1 MSIVVL
7 SFLLFLCLFVFI
19 GVSSSWFRKS
29 TTDDY
34 LLAGRD
40 IPPWL
45 AALSAVATNNSGFM
59 FIGQIAFTYRV
70 GIESIWM
77 MIGWVVGDFI
87 AWLIVHPRVR
97 RESEEVNVATIP
109 ALLGTSRNGHKR
121 IIVVLGGLMTFVLL
135 GVYAA
140 AQLKAGSA
148 ALQTLFGW
156 QPEVGAIIG
165 AVIVVLYCFSGGI
178 RASIWTD
185 AAQSIVM
192 ILAMATL
199 LIAASFEVGSPSDVW
214 DNLRSQDSE
223 LVNWFPSDLK
233 FGFAMYLLG
242 MTFGGFGAIGQPH
255 ILVRFMAIRSV
266 DEIHR
271 ARLIYFLWFIPFF
284 VASIAV
290 GLYARAYMP
299 VGDLLNSDVTFIL
312 SEPLEHT
319 LERSELSRLTE
330 QMATGQLTK
339 EEAIVEVGQSNESL
353 TEGEASDFVARIQ
366 GFYSAATELTMPEM
380 ARRLLP
386 NILIGLTLAGLFS
399 ATMSTAD
406 SQILVCSGAI
416 TQDINPNWKNSYFA
430 SKLATLAVTGL
441 ALSVALFAGQ
451 GVFSLVL
458 IAWSALGAGLGPA
471 LLLRLLGVPLT
482 SLSITL
488 MMTAGVGTVILW
500 NTIGYDGDVF
510 KILPGMIASFA
521 MWPIGAMFQRLMS
534 IGRRPKSED

>member
-1 MSIVVL
+1 M
-7 SFLLFLCLFVFI
+7 I
-19 GVSSSWFRKS
+19 GVSSAKNRRD

-40 IPPWL
+40 VPPWL

-59 FIGQIAFTYRV
+59 FIGQIAYSYRV

-77 MIGWVVGDFI
+77 MIGWVVGDLI
-87 AWLIVHPRVR
+87 AWLVVHPRVR
-97 RESEEVNVATIP
+97 RQSEEFEVATVP
-109 ALLGTSRNGHKR
+109 ALLGSSRDGSKR
-121 IIVVLGGLMTFVLL
+121 IIVILAGVMTFVLL

-140 AQLKAGSA
+140 AQLKAGST

-156 QPEVGAIIG
+156 EPQIGAIIG

-214 DNLRSQDSE
+214 SNLAAQDPL
-223 LVNWFPSDLK
+223 LVEWFPRDLK

-255 ILVRFMAIRSV
+255 ILVRFMAIRSI
-266 DEIHR
+266 DEIQR
-271 ARLIYFLWFIPFF
+271 ARWIYFLWFIPFF
-284 VASIAV
+284 VASITV

-299 VGDLLNSDVTFIL
+299 DLLSI
-312 SEPLEHT
+312 P
-319 LERSELSRLTE
+319 
-330 QMATGQLTK
+330 
-339 EEAIVEVGQSNESL
+339 L
-353 TEGEASDFVARIQ
+353 TEGMTESQ
-366 GFYSAATELTMPEM
+366 ATELAMPEM

-386 NILIGLTLAGLFS
+386 DVLIGLTLAGLFS

-416 TQDINPNWKNSYFA
+416 TQDINPRWKDSYIA
-430 SKLATLAVTGL
+430 SKVATLAVAAL

-471 LLLRLLGVPLT
+471 LLLRLLHVRLT
-482 SLSITL
+482 SLTITL
-488 MMTAGVGTVILW
+488 MMTAGVGTVIAW
-500 NTIGYDGDVF
+500 NLIGYDGDVF
-510 KILPGMIASFA
+510 KLFPGMVASFL
-521 MWPIGAMFQRLMS
+521 MWPIGSALDRSSRNDNPSLQTENEN
-534 IGRRPKSED
+534 P

>member
-1 MSIVVL
+1 MLCKYIGRALIVNPLLALQRGLRTFVVTTVVI
-7 SFLLFLCLFVFI
+7 SFLFFLGLFVII
-19 GVSSSWFRKS
+19 GVSSAWSKKD

-34 LLAGRD
+34 LLAGRNV
-40 IPPWL
+40 PPWL

-59 FIGQIAFTYRV
+59 FIGQIAYTYRV
-70 GIESIWM
+70 GIESVWM
-77 MIGWVVGDFI
+77 MIGWVVGDLI
-87 AWLIVHPRVR
+87 AWQLVHPRVR
-97 RESEEVNVATIP
+97 RESEAMEVATVP
-109 ALLGTSRNGHKR
+109 ALLGTSRDGEKR
-121 IIVVLGGLMTFVLL
+121 IIIVLGGLMTFLLL

-140 AQLKAGSA
+140 AQLKAGST

-156 QPEVGAIIG
+156 QPQLGAIIG

-199 LIAASFEVGSPSDVW
+199 LVAASFEVGLPTDVW
-214 DNLRSQDSE
+214 NNLKGQDPN
-223 LVNWFPSDLK
+223 LVSWFPRDLK

-266 DEIHR
+266 DEIQR
-271 ARLIYFLWFIPFF
+271 AKWIYFLWFIPFF

-299 VGDLLNSDVTFIL
+299 DLLSI
-312 SEPLEHT
+312 PLT
-319 LERSELSRLTE
+319 AGLTE
-330 QMATGQLTK
+330 SQ
-339 EEAIVEVGQSNESL
+339 
-353 TEGEASDFVARIQ
+353 
-366 GFYSAATELTMPEM
+366 ATELAMPEM

-386 NILIGLTLAGLFS
+386 DVLIGLTLAGLFS

-416 TQDINPNWKNSYFA
+416 TQDINPAWKNSYVA

-471 LLLRLLGVPLT
+471 LMLRLLGIQLSSLT
-482 SLSITL
+482 ITL
-488 MMTAGVGTVILW
+488 MMTAGVGTVIAW
-500 NTIGYDGDVF
+500 NTIGFDGDVF
-510 KILPGMIASFA
+510 KLFPGMAASFL
-521 MWPIGAMFQRLMS
+521 MWPIGSLLSQSRTTS
-534 IGRRPKSED
+534 NSG